1 MRVFTPQFALG
12 VALFASMFMVP
23 ATADAGL
30 FRRRAASNSCGCG
43 SGGMGY
49 GGYSGYGGYGGMRSM
64 GYGGMGYG
72 GYGGTSYYPG
82 SYGYG
87 GSSYYPGTGYAYG
100 GNSYYPGTTYPYG
113 MTNSYP
119 GGYAYGGTG
128 YYSPYGTTSYYT
140 PSTYLPS
147 GLAPAGYATPST
159 TGTANG
165 TTTVPNN
172 LPSRT
177 TTAAETV
184 SIKDGSYDPATV
196 TINAGQT
203 VKWKNDG
210 KETHTVTSSKGDWG
224 SNDLAPGHEFTATY
238 TLPGT
243 FEYYCRFHPNMKGKV
258 IVK

>member
-1 MRVFTPQFALG
+1 MRLFTLQFALG
-12 VALFASMFMVP
+12 AALFTSMFMIP
-23 ATADAGL
+23 ASAGAWPG
-30 FRRRAASNSCGCG
+30 RRGGGSCGCG
-43 SGGMGY
+43 SG
-49 GGYSGYGGYGGMRSM
+49 YSGGYGGYGGYGTNYYG
-64 GYGGMGYG
+64 GYGGYG
-72 GYGGTSYYPG
+72 GVGSRYMGMGNTYYSPSYNVGGMTYYPGGTTYGGTSYYPG
-82 SYGYG
+82 SGF
-87 GSSYYPGTGYAYG
+87 AYG
-100 GNSYYPGTTYPYG
+100 GTTYP
-113 MTNSYP
+113 
-119 GGYAYGGTG
+119 YGGTG

-140 PSTYLPS
+140 PGTYTPG
-147 GLAPAGYATPST
+147 GLAPAAYGTGTTT
-159 TGTANG
+159 TGSTGSG

-184 SIKDGSYDPATV
+184 SIKDGSYEPATV

-210 KETHTVTSSKGDWG
+210 QKTHTVTSAKGDWG

-243 FEYYCRFHPNMKGKV
+243 FEYYCRFHPDMKGKV